1 MYTINGQ
8 KRNHMAL
15 KNLILKRMENADRS
29 SVWTAI
35 DFLDLGNRDAIDKT
49 LQRLVNNKVLRRIDR
64 GLYDIPRINNLTNQ
78 PNAPDYQKIINAI
91 AQRDQVRILIDGLTC
106 ANELGLTNLVSG
118 KIEILT
124 DGRLRPI
131 TIQNLTIQFKHTAPS
146 KLYWADKSSM
156 RIIQALYWLKDVI
169 NSIDSTERQ
178 GIKNKLVTI
187 LTNSDQKEK
196 LLSELHQG
204 LYTLPSWMHIFLKEI
219 FSIVES

>member
-1 MYTINGQ
+1 MP
-8 KRNHMAL
+8 L
-15 KNLILKRMENADRS
+15 KNLILQRIDNEARS
-29 SVWTAI
+29 NVWTAV
-35 DFLDLGNRDAIDKT
+35 DFLDLGNRDAVDKA
-49 LQRLVNNKVLRRIDR
+49 LQRLVNTKVLRRIDR
-64 GLYDIPRINNLTNQ
+64 GLYDNPRLNSLTNQ
-78 PNAPDYQKIINAI
+78 PDPPDYQKIISAI
-91 AQRDQVRILIDGLTC
+91 ARRDQVRILIDGLTC
-106 ANELGLTNLVSG
+106 ANDLGLTNLVPG

-124 DGRLRPI
+124 DGRLRSI

-169 NSIDSTERQ
+169 NSTDSTESQ
-178 GIKNKLVTI
+178 VIKNKLVKI

-219 FSIVES
+219 FSLVDYK